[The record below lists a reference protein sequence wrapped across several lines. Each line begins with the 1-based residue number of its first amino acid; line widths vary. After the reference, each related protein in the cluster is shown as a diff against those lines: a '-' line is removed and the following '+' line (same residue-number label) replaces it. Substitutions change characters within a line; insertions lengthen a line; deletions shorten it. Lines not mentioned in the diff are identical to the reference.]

1 MRQLPPY
8 LYILHTVIAIAPSI
22 TPSNPRRQA
31 NSPNLSTAMRKDR
44 SASSHQTALQ
54 ELLQPGQSIELLK
67 ELHILTREG
76 QLNQDSRRKLKQVL
90 HLFGFIKPLLLALEA
105 ERPEGMHLAD
115 HGAGKSYLGFLL
127 YDLFLRTRSNGT
139 IYGIET
145 RQDLVSR
152 SAALAQRLGFERMRF
167 LALSSEAS
175 ARTTELPAQ
184 IDVVTALH
192 ACDTATDDA
201 IAFGLHKQ
209 ARHMVLVPC
218 CQAEAAAHLRQNK
231 ALQLART
238 PLAELWRHP
247 LHTREM
253 GSHLTNVMRCLYLE
267 SQGYRVTV
275 TELVGWEHSLKNEL
289 ILASW
294 HGQKKRSAAQRMLA
308 LAESFGLETW
318 LQQRFA
324 RLFSAHSPTA

>member
-1 MRQLPPY
+1 MP
-8 LYILHTVIAIAPSI
+8 
-22 TPSNPRRQA
+22 
-31 NSPNLSTAMRKDR
+31 KDR
-44 SASSHQTALQ
+44 PSPSHQAALQ

-67 ELHILTREG
+67 ELHILTRDG
-76 QLNQDSRRKLKQVL
+76 RLNQDSRRKLKQVM
-90 HLFGFIKPLLLALEA
+90 HLFGFIRPLLEELESQ
-105 ERPEGMHLAD
+105 RPQGIQLAD

-127 YDLFLRTRSNGT
+127 YDLFLRARSNGT

-145 RQDLVSR
+145 RQELVDR

-175 ARTTELPAQ
+175 AHTAELPQQ
-184 IDVVTALH
+184 IDIVTALH

-201 IAFGLHKQ
+201 IAFALHKQ
-209 ARHMVLVPC
+209 AQHLVLVPC
-218 CQAEAAAHLRQNK
+218 CQAEAAAYLRKNK

-294 HGQKKRSAAQRMLA
+294 QGQKKRSAAQRMQA
-308 LAESFGLETW
+308 LAESFGLEAW

-324 RLFSAHSPTA
+324 RLLTR